1 MRVNSFGIFE
11 GGEKKSLAKARSF
24 FKRDTVI
31 STETFL
37 SQSLSGHPFLAF
49 IAGAF
54 LGLAVLS
61 IIYFVVTSG
70 MDFLG
75 NFLFGKYRTS
85 FCRRFLGFGPTYSEH
100 SFAFSH
106 GAYES
111 GCYDSGAFDSDAFD
125 SESDNSEESESFS
138 YHEESYSREE
148 KKSAPP
154 PKQTP
159 SPFVVL
165 GVSPLSSKEKIKKAY
180 RGALKLYHPDKYQ
193 SLPPRLKDSS
203 TEITEALND
212 AYSELKSTGRAD

>member
-1 MRVNSFGIFE
+1 M
-11 GGEKKSLAKARSF
+11 
-24 FKRDTVI
+24 RDTVV
-31 STETFL
+31 STATFL

-70 MDFLG
+70 MAFLG
-75 NFLFGKYRTS
+75 SFLFGKYKTS

-106 GAYES
+106 GAYKS
-111 GCYDSGAFDSDAFD
+111 GGYDSGAFDSGAFDSDAFD
-125 SESDNSEESESFS
+125 SESDNSEDSEGFS

-165 GVSPLSSKEKIKKAY
+165 GVSPLSSKEEIKKAY
-180 RGALKLYHPDKYQ
+180 REALKLYHPDKYQ

-203 TEITEALND
+203 TEITKALND